1 MWAGWFSR
9 AIGFSAWSSLARP
22 SSDGPGPHLAGED
35 VEPLVAVHVEQAGTF
50 EMATA
55 PDATAPDTD
64 RFSNGTG
71 SRLTGGQ
78 GSGSGSFAG
87 ALAS

>member
-1 MWAGWFSR
+1 MWAGWFRR
-9 AIGFSAWSSLARP
+9 AIGFSAWASLARP
-22 SSDGPGPHLAGED
+22 SSTGPVRISLARMSSRLS
-35 VEPLVAVHVEQAGTF
+35 PSTSNSRTF